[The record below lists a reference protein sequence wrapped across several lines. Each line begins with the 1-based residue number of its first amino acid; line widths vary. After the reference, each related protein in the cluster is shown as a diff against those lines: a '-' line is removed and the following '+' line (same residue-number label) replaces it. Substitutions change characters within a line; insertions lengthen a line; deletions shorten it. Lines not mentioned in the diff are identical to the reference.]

1 MTEKEIITPNG
12 DETCGSAIQ
21 EERAAEERPAMKP
34 AYDKTVSAGRS
45 LHAEAWARFRRNKL
59 AMIGLVMVA
68 TVILAAVFAHVIAPY
83 DPIKFNLWSTREA
96 VRLSPPSAA
105 YALGSDLQGRD
116 ILSRVLFGA
125 RISLQIGIFATL
137 VTLAIGVPLGA
148 IAGYKG
154 GWVDDLISWLV
165 NVIFAF
171 PFMLFVLAVIAIFKN
186 PSLTLIYIAIGAV
199 NWVQVCR
206 VTRGQFISLRSREF
220 VEAARSL
227 GLSQARIIF
236 RHILPNAVAPL
247 IVQATLGM
255 GSIIMIEAGLAYLG
269 FGAQP
274 PTPSWGLMISEGQQ
288 YLSQGYWWWSVFPG
302 LAIMYTVLS
311 FNFVGDGLRDALDV
325 RLKR

>member
-1 MTEKEIITPNG
+1 MTDDKMTNNNPEGADNKK
-12 DETCGSAIQ
+12 SL
-21 EERAAEERPAMKP
+21 RAE
-34 AYDKTVSAGRS
+34 AGHS
-45 LHAEAWARFRRNKL
+45 LYAEAWARFRRNKL
-59 AMIGLVMVA
+59 AMLGLVMVIS
-68 TVILAAVFAHVIAPY
+68 VILAAILAGAIAPY
-83 DPIKFNLWSTREA
+83 HPTRYTVMATENTLQEMKVPEA
-96 VRLSPPSAA
+96 VRLSPPSKH
-105 YALGSDLQGRD
+105 YRLGSDLMGRD
-116 ILSRVLFGA
+116 ILSRTLYGA

-154 GWVDDLISWLV
+154 GVVDDLISWLV

-171 PFMLFVLAVIAIFKN
+171 PFMLFVLAVISVFKE
-186 PSLTLIYIAIGAV
+186 PSLTLVYIAIGAV

-227 GLSQARIIF
+227 GLSQTRIIF
-236 RHILPNAVAPL
+236 RHVLPNAVAPI

-302 LAIMYTVLS
+302 IAIMYTILS